1 MLDDDPRGDAKVD
14 ALGNLLGGES
24 HRAGHEHRCDLT
36 SHSVGAAGR
45 QYKTKAFTSSMRPN
59 PKKLYMFSI
68 DTARAA
74 GFRDSLYFFRRHP
87 TVHKITIGQAEKDKL
102 IAEGKLSLSMKSR
115 IVTMVTARNV
125 FKVLGAEFI
134 KNGKYVFDDYYE
146 DKALAEGHQPGE
158 QASNDPVEPTEAE
171 TAAASASASAAA
183 PATTTTSTSTST
195 KRSAPRDEYISIAGG
210 GTTFGGI
217 GLQPFAKT
225 WDPTAKK
232 ARPPAHLNMEIWM
245 LEYAKAVRRQDVELS
260 NIRRANVGQVHLNP
274 SGLIGDREED
284 AWLEVE
290 EDVPSD
296 EETAEERMDVGPER
310 RRRVRVY
317 NPLRGIYEPETN
329 IPHVWKQTQATRSQ
343 TVVVD
348 EVPHLWEIEA
358 ERQEPKRRRI
368 ESEAAKLGI
377 ATIETVVEEEGTLG
391 RIGEDLL
398 PGMWVFRTPELA
410 NVDLSRATK

>member
-14 ALGNLLGGES
+14 ALGNLLG
-24 HRAGHEHRCDLT
+24 
-36 SHSVGAAGR
+36 GR

-158 QASNDPVEPTEAE
+158 QASNDPVEPTDAE

-245 LEYAKAVRRQDVELS
+245 LEYAKAVRRRDVELS

-296 EETAEERMDVGPER
+296 EETGEERMDAGPER

-348 EVPHLWEIEA
+348 EVPHLWENEA

-368 ESEAAKLGI
+368 ESKAAKLGI

-398 PGMWVFRTPELA
+398 PGMWVFRTAELA
-410 NVDLSRATK
+410 NVELSRATK